1 MKKLLLV
8 LLILI
13 GIPAFILAIP
23 FILVALAIRKLSDND
38 KTLPE
43 ILDEENKNE
52 ARNML

>member
-23 FILVALAIRKLSDND
+23 FLLVSFAISKLNNQ
-38 KTLPE
+38 KQVE
-43 ILDEENKNE
+43 VIGENENE
-52 ARNML
+52 VN